1 MAKLPLRSK
10 IILVGINV
18 FFLSIL
24 ISTLVAIYPLEL
36 NVSLLPYLLM
46 ISAFLFVL
54 EIMSIKVYE
63 LGKKVGIV
71 LVLFSLLCLIYPSYI
86 FVNQVLISPSVNV
99 AGKNTLKITFQ
110 NKYYINPNIEGITK
124 QAKELDPDII
134 GFAEVNEISEYK
146 KYLDKY
152 PYVFN
157 TKLETLM
164 GVVLFS
170 KYELK
175 DSEAMNASK
184 DGDMNHSPYIKT
196 KVVMPDKSE
205 VTLLMVHLIAPIGS
219 NFTKLKGDALE
230 ILNTEANKVDG
241 KVIVIGDFNTT
252 PYSPQISNL
261 RNSSKFYS
269 ASKGKGLLDTW
280 EGPSF
285 LKFQIDHAFVSN
297 SMKVDKFEVK
307 DTLGSD
313 HHMIFLETSF

>member
-36 NVSLLPYLLM
+36 YVSLLPYLLM

-54 EIMSIKVYE
+54 ELMSIKVYE
-63 LGKKVGIV
+63 LGKKVGMV
-71 LVLFSLLCLIYPSYI
+71 LILFSLLCLIYPSYI

-99 AGKNTLKITFQ
+99 ESKNTLKITFQ
-110 NKYYINPNIEGITK
+110 NKYYINPNIDGLTK

-134 GFAEVNEISEYK
+134 GFAEVNDISEYK

-157 TKLETLM
+157 TKLESLM

-175 DSEAMNASK
+175 ESEALNASK

-230 ILNTEANKVDG
+230 ILNTEANKVEG

-252 PYSPQISNL
+252 PYSPQISGL
-261 RNSSKFYS
+261 RNSSQFYS

-297 SMKVDKFEVK
+297 NMKVDKFEVK
-307 DTLGSD
+307 DTVGSD
-313 HHMIFLETSF
+313 HYMIYLETSF

>member
-10 IILVGINV
+10 IILVGINI
-18 FFLSIL
+18 FFLSLL
-24 ISTLVAIYPLEL
+24 ISTLISIYPLEL
-36 NVSLLPYLLM
+36 YVSLLPYLLM
-46 ISAFLFVL
+46 ISAFLLIL
-54 EIMSIKVYE
+54 ELMSIKVYE

-71 LVLFSLLCLIYPSYI
+71 IIFFSLLCLIYPTYI
-86 FVNQVLISPSVNV
+86 FANQVLIAPNINIAS
-99 AGKNTLKITFQ
+99 KNTLKITFQ
-110 NKYYINPNIEGITK
+110 NKYYLNPNIEGLNK

-134 GFAEVNEISEYK
+134 GFAEVNDPSEYK

-152 PYVFN
+152 PYEFH

-175 DSEAMNASK
+175 DSEALNASK
-184 DGDMNHSPYIKT
+184 DGDINHSPYIKT
-196 KVVMPDKSE
+196 KVIMPDKSE
-205 VTLLMVHLIAPIGS
+205 VNLLMVHLIAPTGS
-219 NFTKLKGDALE
+219 GFTKLKGDALDIISTE
-230 ILNTEANKVDG
+230 SNKLEGNT
-241 KVIVIGDFNTT
+241 IVIGDFNTT
-252 PYSPQISNL
+252 PYSPQISGL

-297 SMKVDKFEVK
+297 NMKVDNFEVK
-307 DTLGSD
+307 DTIGSD
-313 HHMIFLETSF
+313 HHLIYLKTSF

>member
-24 ISTLVAIYPLEL
+24 ISTLVAIYLLEL
-36 NVSLLPYLLM
+36 YVSLLPYLLM

-54 EIMSIKVYE
+54 ELMSIKVYE
-63 LGKKVGIV
+63 LGKKVGMV
-71 LVLFSLLCLIYPSYI
+71 LILFSLLCLIYPSYI

-99 AGKNTLKITFQ
+99 ESKNTLKITFQ
-110 NKYYINPNIEGITK
+110 NKYYINPNIDGLTK

-152 PYVFN
+152 PFVFN

-230 ILNTEANKVDG
+230 ILNTEANKVEG

-252 PYSPQISNL
+252 PYSPQISGL
-261 RNSSKFYS
+261 RNSSRFYS
-269 ASKGKGLLDTW
+269 TSKGKGLLDTW

-285 LKFQIDHAFVSN
+285 LKFQIDHAFISN
-297 SMKVDKFEVK
+297 NMKVDKFEVK
-307 DTLGSD
+307 DTVGSD
-313 HHMIFLETSF
+313 HHMIYLETSF

>member
-24 ISTLVAIYPLEL
+24 ISTLFAIYPLEL
-36 NVSLLPYLLM
+36 YVSLLPYLLI
-46 ISAFLFVL
+46 ISAFLFIL
-54 EIMSIKVYE
+54 ELMSIKVYE

-71 LVLFSLLCLIYPSYI
+71 IVLFSLLCLIYPTYI
-86 FVNQVLISPSVNV
+86 FVNQVLISPTVYV

-110 NKYYINPNIEGITK
+110 NKYYINPNIEGLTK
-124 QAKELDPDII
+124 QAKDLDPDII
-134 GFAEVNEISEYK
+134 GFTEINEITEYQ

-152 PYVFN
+152 PYVFKTRLDN
-157 TKLETLM
+157 LM

-175 DSEAMNASK
+175 ESEAMNASK
-184 DGDMNHSPYIKT
+184 DGDLNHSPYIKT

-205 VTLLMVHLIAPIGS
+205 INLLMVHLIAPIGS
-219 NFTKLKGDALE
+219 TFTKLKGDALE

-241 KVIVIGDFNTT
+241 KVIVMGDFNTT
-252 PYSPQISNL
+252 TYSPQISNL

-269 ASKGKGLLDTW
+269 ASKGRGLLDTW

-297 SMKVDKFEVK
+297 DMKVDRFEVK
-307 DTLGSD
+307 GTEGSD
-313 HHMIFLETSF
+313 HHMIYLEVKY

>member
-1 MAKLPLRSK
+1 MVKLPLRSK

-36 NVSLLPYLLM
+36 YVSLLPYLLM
-46 ISAFLFVL
+46 ISAFLFLL
-54 EIMSIKVYE
+54 ESMSIKVYE

-71 LVLFSLLCLIYPSYI
+71 LVLFSLLCLIYPTYI
-86 FVNQVLISPSVNV
+86 FINQALISPSINV

-110 NKYYINPNIEGITK
+110 NKYYLNANIEGLTK

-134 GFAEVNEISEYK
+134 GFTEINEISEYQ

-152 PYVFN
+152 PYVFKTRLDN
-157 TKLETLM
+157 LM
-164 GVVLFS
+164 GVVMFS

-175 DSEAMNASK
+175 DSEALNASY
-184 DGDMNHSPYIKT
+184 DSNLDHSPYIKT

-205 VTLLMVHLIAPIGS
+205 VNLLMVHLIAPTGS
-219 NFTKLKGDALE
+219 GFTKLKGDALN
-230 ILNTEANKVDG
+230 IIYSEANKLEGNIV
-241 KVIVIGDFNTT
+241 VIGDFNTT
-252 PYSPQISNL
+252 PYSPQISGL
-261 RNSSKFYS
+261 RNSSQFYS

-285 LKFQIDHAFVSN
+285 LKFQIDHAFISN
-297 SMKVDKFEVK
+297 SMKVNKFEVK
-307 DTLGSD
+307 DTVGSD

>member
-1 MAKLPLRSK
+1 MAKLPFRTK

-18 FFLSIL
+18 FFLSLL

-36 NVSLLPYLLM
+36 YVSLLPYLLM

-54 EIMSIKVYE
+54 ELMSIKVYE

-71 LVLFSLLCLIYPSYI
+71 FVLFSLLCLMYPTYI
-86 FVNQVLISPSVNV
+86 FVNQALIPPNINV
-99 AGKNTLKITFQ
+99 ESKNTLKITFQ
-110 NKYYINPNIEGITK
+110 NKYYLNANIEGLTK

-134 GFAEVNEISEYK
+134 GFTEINEISEYQ

-175 DSEAMNASK
+175 DSEALNASY
-184 DGDMNHSPYIKT
+184 DSNLDHSPYIKT

-205 VTLLMVHLIAPIGS
+205 VNLLIVHLIAPIGS
-219 NFTKLKGDALE
+219 GFTKLKGDALN
-230 ILNTEANKVDG
+230 IIYTESNKLEG
-241 KVIVIGDFNTT
+241 NIVAIGDFNTT
-252 PYSPQISNL
+252 PYSPQISSL

-297 SMKVDKFEVK
+297 NMKVDKFEVK
-307 DTLGSD
+307 DTVGSD
-313 HHMIFLETSF
+313 HHMIYLETSF